1 MFDKLPEKFLLS
13 ASEIK
18 LSKLLSNSL
27 SNTKESKRYYSNMKE
42 NELNI
47 TGFYRGLIGDPNA
60 ISQKSNTST

>member
-1 MFDKLPEKFLLS
+1 MFDKLPQKFFLS

-18 LSKLLSNSL
+18 LSKFLSNSL
-27 SNTKESKRYYSNMKE
+27 SIIKESKRYYSNMNE

-60 ISQKSNTST
+60 IRAKSNTST